1 MLGLLHYGILTDEQL
16 TSFRTKASI
25 PSEGKHLQGWGEGRE
40 ALLVAIREQSGEIQR
55 GGGTGKGGESKLTCW
70 SGGRLVFSHLIKL
83 LSVFS
88 NIFCIFS
95 SAGLKVTV
103 LFPSKYT
110 MPLVG
115 M

>member
-1 MLGLLHYGILTDEQL
+1 MLGLLHYGILTNEQL

-55 GGGTGKGGESKLTCW
+55 GGGTGKGGERKLTCW
-70 SGGRLVFSHLIKL
+70 SGGRLIFSHLIKL

-103 LFPSKYT
+103 LFPS
-110 MPLVG
+110 
-115 M
+115 